1 MTKNEE
7 MKIDQVLY
15 NLKSIVATESEL
27 RNEVIA
33 AFEDYDYKGVSD
45 IQVEFEEYA
54 VIRAYANHDTAP
66 TFYIEYKRINDECEV
81 TFVEVH
87 I

>member
-7 MKIDQVLY
+7 MKIDRVLH
-15 NLKSIVATESEL
+15 NLKAIVATESEL

-33 AFEDYDYKGVSD
+33 AFEDYDYKGICD
-45 IQVEFEEYA
+45 IQVEFKENA

-66 TFYIEYKRINDECEV
+66 TFYIEYKQINDQCEV
-81 TFVEVH
+81 TIVDVH

>member
-7 MKIDQVLY
+7 IKIYRVLH
-15 NLKSIVATESEL
+15 NLKAIVTTEKEL

-33 AFEDYDYKGVSD
+33 AFEDYDYKGVFD
-45 IQVEFEEYA
+45 IEVEFEENA

-66 TFYIEYKRINDECEV
+66 TFYIEYKQINEVCEV
-81 TFVEVH
+81 TIVDVH